1 MNPQDVDDS
10 LSQGSGA
17 SSASSTFAKIPCP
30 VCKEELTRRSMFNHI
45 RVKHENFLQTQTTKE
60 WLTAASEGKPLC
72 IFWET
77 SNDFDE
83 MELTKLYACLGSN
96 KTFQTECRAMAHF
109 KKDPKALKAHNKKV
123 RELLKNRKKMLA
135 LEAQKKQKEQEAK
148 AKKLDMS
155 EAAVKFREARER
167 NDPELCSEYEKVLKI
182 KMEVCERLCRDSDNL
197 LTLVTLSPDHPSMK
211 EMTVKQKHELFNK
224 VCSDWNATHNK
235 TFKYLRN
242 TDYLLDRVLCIRR
255 LLDGVINVGGEY
267 AWYKSEDHGEGLL
280 TRGDSEWADYF

>member
-1 MNPQDVDDS
+1 MSTHDVDDS

-17 SSASSTFAKIPCP
+17 SSASSTFVKIPCP
-30 VCKEELTRRSMFNHI
+30 VCNEELTRRSMFNHI

-109 KKDPKALKAHNKKV
+109 KKDPKALKEHNKKV
-123 RELLKNRKKMLA
+123 KELLKDRKKSLA
-135 LEAQKKQKEQEAK
+135 LEAQKKKKEQEAK

-155 EAAVKFREARER
+155 ETAVKFREARER
-167 NDPELCSEYEKVLKI
+167 NDPVLCSEYEKVI
-182 KMEVCERLCRDSDNL
+182 QIRMDVCQRLCKDSDNIL
-197 LTLVTLSPDHPSMK
+197 NSVTVSADHPSMK
-211 EMTVKQKHELFNK
+211 QMTVKETHDLFNK
-224 VCSDWNATHNK
+224 ISNDWNTNTNK

-242 TDYLLDRVLCIRR
+242 THYLLDRVLCIRK
-255 LLDGVINVGGEY
+255 LLDGVINVGAEY
-267 AWYKSEDHGEGLL
+267 AWYKSEDHSEGLL

>member
-17 SSASSTFAKIPCP
+17 SSASSTFVKIPCP
-30 VCKEELTRRSMFNHI
+30 VCTEELTRRSMFNHI

-123 RELLKNRKKMLA
+123 KELLKDRKKVLA
-135 LEAQKKQKEQEAK
+135 LEAQKKLKEQEAK

-155 EAAVKFREARER
+155 EAAVKFRKAREN
-167 NDPELCSEYEKVLKI
+167 NDPALCSEYEKVLKI
-182 KMEVCERLCRDSDNL
+182 KMDVCERLCRDSDNI
-197 LTLVTLSPDHPSMK
+197 LTLTTVSPDHPSMK
-211 EMTVKQKHELFNK
+211 NMTIKETHDLFNK
-224 VCSDWNATHNK
+224 ISNDWNTTSIK

-242 TDYLLDRVLCIRR
+242 TDYLLERVLCIRR
-255 LLDGVINVGGEY
+255 LLDGVVNVGAEY

>member
-1 MNPQDVDDS
+1 MNPQDIDDS

-17 SSASSTFAKIPCP
+17 SSASSTNQKTPCP
-30 VCKEELTRRSMFNHI
+30 VCKEELTRKHMFNHI

-77 SNDFDE
+77 PNDFDE

-123 RELLKNRKKMLA
+123 KELLKDRKKALA
-135 LEAQKKQKEQEAK
+135 LEAQKKKREQEAK
-148 AKKLDMS
+148 AKRLDMS
-155 EAAVKFREARER
+155 EVAVKFREARER
-167 NDPELCSEYEKVLKI
+167 NDPVLCSEYEKVLKI
-182 KMEVCERLCRDSDNL
+182 KMQVCERLCRDSDNL

-224 VCSDWNATHNK
+224 VCSDWNATQNK

-242 TDYLLDRVLCIRR
+242 TDFLLDRVLCIRR

-267 AWYKSEDHGEGLL
+267 AWYKSEDHGEGML
-280 TRGDSEWADYF
+280 TRGDSEYADYF